1 MLKTKAEIRFTLEGK
16 NYSGELK
23 LRPVFNFGKELLF
36 SGAIESDDKMYFYNK
51 PYTVD
56 IIFFTVEDEAY
67 AAVQPLLQNGMNL
80 AIQEGSNKII
90 GIAKLINFEYVV

>member
-1 MLKTKAEIRFTLEGK
+1 MLKTKAEIRFTLEGR
-16 NYSGELK
+16 NYTGELK
-23 LRPVFNFGKELLF
+23 LRPVFNFGEELLF
-36 SGAIESDDKMYFYNK
+36 SGVIKSDNKMYFYNK

-56 IIFFTVEDEAY
+56 IDFFTIEDEAY

-90 GIAKLINFEYVV
+90 GIAKLLDFEYAT